1 MMLHM
6 IHSTPMFEQCRAL
19 LAADDTLLVM
29 DPGVIENEPERF
41 ADLPCPGVLSESNTP
56 VTDAT
61 VEAGIARQISIA
73 DWVQLTCQHPH
84 NMVWAEHMQRM
95 CDDNGFLLDRN
106 DWTPDIAAAFAA
118 EKAWS

>member
-6 IHSTPMFEQCRAL
+6 IHSTQQLEQCRAL

-29 DPGVIENEPERF
+29 DPSVIENELERF
-41 ADLPCPGVLSESNTP
+41 ADLPCPVCVLSESNTP

-84 NMVWAEHMQRM
+84 NMVWA
-95 CDDNGFLLDRN
+95 
-106 DWTPDIAAAFAA
+106 
-118 EKAWS
+118 